1 MLKPKFEIGQKVFVA
16 TSTYDSEI
24 VHAECDVCNSTGKVK
39 ISGRDEEY
47 ICPICHGRTEEKHY
61 GFKYIIAYRNAIIG
75 KVQTEEYSKRYRSYQ
90 SRITYMLQETG
101 VVVAL
106 FGEKKNYLLPKK
118 KRLISATNMFHLI
131 IMIQKQFLENKG

>member
-1 MLKPKFEIGQKVFVA
+1 MLKPKFEIGQKVFAV
-16 TSTYDSEI
+16 TSKYDSEI

-47 ICPICHGRTEEKHY
+47 ICPICHGRMEEKHY
-61 GFKYIIAYRNAIIG
+61 GFKYIIAYRNATIG

-101 VVVAL
+101 VGSGSIWKEERL
-106 FGEKKNYLLPKK
+106 F
-118 KRLISATNMFHLI
+118 ATEEEAIDFC
-131 IMIQKQFLENKG
+131 NKYVPSDYYDT